1 MALLIADM
9 DFDEESFVCSDSAII
24 EFIPSLV
31 EILRL
36 KLDMSL
42 LLSEIGRQSSGRCD
56 PLRDQTLIGVKRAI

>member
-24 EFIPSLV
+24 EFIPSHV

-36 KLDMSL
+36 KLDLSL
-42 LLSEIGRQSSGRCD
+42 FSSEVGRQSCGCCGS
-56 PLRDQTLIGVKRAI
+56 LRDQTPIGVKRTI